1 MKKNTILALP
11 LLAGSL
17 LLNAGILS
25 AAGTPSESEP
35 AKRPEMSREAP
46 PPPPR
51 REEVREPSSWMPMH
65 YQMPKY
71 YHMMEPEMIYGY
83 QLMTPRERVDYM
95 MRLHTARTFEERE
108 RLRRDHHRLMQ
119 NRAMKR
125 RIMLPDMGPGE
136 EYRPGGGMMP
146 GGGRGY

>member
-1 MKKNTILALP
+1 MKNKTILALP

-17 LLNAGILS
+17 LFNAGILS
-25 AAGTPSESEP
+25 AADEP
-35 AKRPEMSREAP
+35 AKRPEMSREAAP
-46 PPPPR
+46 PPPN
-51 REEVREPSSWMPMH
+51 REEAREPSSWMPMH
-65 YQMPKY
+65 YQMPRY

-83 QLMTPRERVDYM
+83 KLMSPKERADYM

-119 NRAMKR
+119 DRAMKR
-125 RIMLPDMGPGE
+125 RIMLPDMGPGN

-146 GGGRGY
+146 GGGRRY